1 LLELCRTEQ
10 KSQYVN
16 FFEKMTISEILKIEE
31 TNTAQ
36 IYLIKEGFFWRA
48 YERSAYRFVKYIRN
62 FQVIK
67 KHIKKVNQEVC
78 YIGFPENMLEVI
90 ISTVQNPQGLPP
102 PLSSSFVTRMFPLPP
117 VPAKLCLVGKTP
129 PQQNPQGLTTLKSQ
143 QNLEGLTKSYNPLSS
158 SFVTRMFPLSPVP
171 AKLYLVGK
179 TPPQQNPQGLTKQKP
194 QQNPQGLTTL
204 KSQQNLEGLTTLKSQ
219 QNLEGLTKLKPQQ
232 NLEGLTKLKPQQNLE
247 GLCVLEKTKMQVSI
261 QIKNVEANEEFEKW
275 KESE

>member
-1 LLELCRTEQ
+1 
-10 KSQYVN
+10 
-16 FFEKMTISEILKIEE
+16 
-31 TNTAQ
+31 
-36 IYLIKEGFFWRA
+36 
-48 YERSAYRFVKYIRN
+48 
-62 FQVIK
+62 
-67 KHIKKVNQEVC
+67 
-78 YIGFPENMLEVI
+78 
-90 ISTVQNPQGLPP
+90 
-102 PLSSSFVTRMFPLPP
+102 MFPLPP

-129 PQQNPQGLTTLKSQ
+129 
-143 QNLEGLTKSYNPLSS
+143 
-158 SFVTRMFPLSPVP
+158 
-171 AKLYLVGK
+171 
-179 TPPQQNPQGLTKQKP
+179 P